1 MNTRLCLIALLLL
14 PLAACSKSDGADKH
28 ASGKNASAPVARSLS
43 SADVIKAQIQPL
55 AATIPFTGSLT
66 ALSSSAVAAE
76 VDANVREVR
85 VREGEAV
92 RRGQVLAVL
101 DAEAL
106 GQSVEEQ
113 NAQLDNTKSRLRLAK
128 VKLDKQRELLG
139 KGFISQIAYD
149 ELESD
154 YRVKEGELR
163 AQASQVARAKRLL
176 QDTQVKSPIDGV
188 VFERKV
194 NPGEAASRNMKLFSI
209 ANLSVLEIAATVPS
223 RLVAQAKVGMG
234 ASFSVDGRSDLQ
246 HGEVVRINP
255 VAIPGTRSFTLF
267 IRVQNPSGQLKVG
280 QFAKG
285 GVVLREVK
293 DQVVVPLSAVRDIDS
308 QPWVMVAEKGRLA
321 KRPVTLQLRAENE
334 RQVAVGGIA
343 AGTHVIVGE
352 LLGSKVGDAVG
363 LPGGQA

>member
-1 MNTRLCLIALLLL
+1 M
-14 PLAACSKSDGADKH
+14 
-28 ASGKNASAPVARSLS
+28 
-43 SADVIKAQIQPL
+43 
-55 AATIPFTGSLT
+55 
-66 ALSSSAVAAE
+66 
-76 VDANVREVR
+76 
-85 VREGEAV
+85 REGEAV

-194 NPGEAASRNMKLFSI
+194 NPGEAASRNMKLFPSP
-209 ANLSVLEIAATVPS
+209 NLSVLRSPLPCPRAWSRRLRWAWALASAWMAAATCSMAKWCASIRWPS
-223 RLVAQAKVGMG
+223 PAPA
-234 ASFSVDGRSDLQ
+234 AS
-246 HGEVVRINP
+246 
-255 VAIPGTRSFTLF
+255 LF
-267 IRVQNPSGQLKVG
+267 IPVQNPSGQLKVG

-352 LLGSKVGDAVG
+352 TLGSKWATQSACLAARPEGRTMWLTRVSVRNPYFAAV
-363 LPGGQA
+363 